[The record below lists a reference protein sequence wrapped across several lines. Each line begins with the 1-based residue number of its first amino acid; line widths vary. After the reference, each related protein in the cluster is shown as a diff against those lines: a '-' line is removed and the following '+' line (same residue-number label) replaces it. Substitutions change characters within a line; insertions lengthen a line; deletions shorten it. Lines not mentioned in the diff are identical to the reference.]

1 MKEQKYILKK
11 YDSFNLV
18 HIFECGQCFRWNE
31 QEDGSYTGVFK
42 GNVLNVQKDGN
53 TVIFKG
59 LCNSNIKDVIQK
71 ASDSSELAN
80 LRHEAKAQAWMN
92 EETSGKAVFDYMV
105 SKGE

>member
-1 MKEQKYILKK
+1 MYVNAELDLRPYDAYDLDGGKNIWQFTTLKK
-11 YDSFNLV
+11 IGIELK
-18 HIFECGQCFRWNE
+18 QE
-31 QEDGSYTGVFK
+31 QFD
-42 GNVLNVQKDGN
+42 
-53 TVIFKG
+53 
-59 LCNSNIKDVIQK
+59 NIKDVIQK